1 MKKKVIIIGAGP
13 AGLFTAVQA
22 KKENNKI
29 LILEKNSQAGKK
41 LLMSGSG
48 QCNLTH
54 TGDVDDFL
62 SHYGK
67 NDMFLISSLYQF
79 NNRALLDFFRKSG
92 IDFIKDDN
100 GKFFPS
106 SLKAADILNVLIN
119 ECRNKDIEI
128 NYNSTVYKVNFKEE
142 NNSFL
147 VSTDKNKYQSD
158 YLVIAAGGKSYPTTG
173 SSGDGY
179 EFAEELGHNIVAPEP
194 ALTPVDIKD
203 YSFSDLA
210 GISLQNAELSLW
222 RNKKVIKRWTGDILF
237 THKGLS
243 GPGILNHSR
252 YIKANDLI
260 KINLL
265 KVKNE
270 AVLDKIFIKKFDEN
284 GNKLIKNVISE
295 FHLPNRLLYAVLDKI
310 KIDKNKKA
318 AQLTKDERK
327 KIVKILYSLKL
338 NVDKT
343 ASFNQAMVT
352 KGGIALSEIDPSS
365 MESKLKPGLFAVGE
379 VLDIDGDTGGYNLQA
394 AFSTAYAAGKEIFK
408 RS

>member
-338 NVDKT
+338 NLDKT